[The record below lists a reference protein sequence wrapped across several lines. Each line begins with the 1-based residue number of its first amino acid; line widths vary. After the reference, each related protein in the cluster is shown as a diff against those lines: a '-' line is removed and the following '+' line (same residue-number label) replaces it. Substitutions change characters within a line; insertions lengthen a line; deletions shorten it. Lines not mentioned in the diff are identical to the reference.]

1 MRSVR
6 EPGVGEEGGGGVDIE
21 RDEGGDGKEWDLGK
35 LRDNEYIDSAK
46 GSFDN
51 IR

>member
-6 EPGVGEEGGGGVDIE
+6 EPGVGEGGVVDIE

-35 LRDNEYIDSAK
+35 LRDNKYIDSAK